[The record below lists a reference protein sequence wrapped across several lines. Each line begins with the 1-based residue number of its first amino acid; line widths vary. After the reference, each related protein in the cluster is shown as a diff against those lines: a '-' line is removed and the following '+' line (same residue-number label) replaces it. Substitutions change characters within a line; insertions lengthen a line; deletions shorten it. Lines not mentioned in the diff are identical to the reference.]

1 MAFCLNMLIIAEFG
15 SGQSFI
21 VMVVNRKVSDCQI
34 TSHISSRE
42 NSRCSKGGLA
52 HLEGLA
58 VGQTG
63 RKPSTSHR
71 GREGEVEGG
80 KGSSWQQTE
89 GFRLKSGGAYSCL
102 ALFPQISS
110 GCCLLPQAWVDPEVL
125 YFWKTLSDTRSCETL
140 CGPTKAELPRC
151 VNNYCVNSSLR
162 LLKKIITS
170 VLNNSMGKKNS
181 NIYNILTAIPLVHTV
196 IRKVQPSNL
205 FCTKEREE
213 GKLI

>member
-52 HLEGLA
+52 HLGGLA

-110 GCCLLPQAWVDPEVL
+110 GCCLFPQAWVGPEVL
-125 YFWKTLSDTRSCETL
+125 YF
-140 CGPTKAELPRC
+140 
-151 VNNYCVNSSLR
+151 
-162 LLKKIITS
+162 
-170 VLNNSMGKKNS
+170 
-181 NIYNILTAIPLVHTV
+181 
-196 IRKVQPSNL
+196 
-205 FCTKEREE
+205 
-213 GKLI
+213 

>member
-1 MAFCLNMLIIAEFG
+1 MLSLGKNALVSMAFCLNMLIIAEFG

-52 HLEGLA
+52 HLGGLA

-71 GREGEVEGG
+71 GREREVEGG

-110 GCCLLPQAWVDPEVL
+110 GCCLLPQAWVGPEVL
-125 YFWKTLSDTRSCETL
+125 YFWKTLSDTRSCE
-140 CGPTKAELPRC
+140 A
-151 VNNYCVNSSLR
+151 LR
-162 LLKKIITS
+162 SHKS
-170 VLNNSMGKKNS
+170 R
-181 NIYNILTAIPLVHTV
+181 TA
-196 IRKVQPSNL
+196 QM
-205 FCTKEREE
+205 CQ
-213 GKLI
+213 